1 MNNLLSLKEIKIED
15 LNPVRYLSL
24 DEGISF
30 QIETDLEDKGN
41 ENSCNLTYYEI
52 GESDN
57 GKFAIANSIVA
68 QFLNEPFFD
77 ALRTKQQI
85 GYVVISKAFNCIGVL
100 RFVFIVQSSTKSC
113 EFIVDSIN
121 QFLI

>member
-1 MNNLLSLKEIKIED
+1 VNNLLSLKEIKIED

-57 GKFAIANSIVA
+57 GKFAITNSIVA

-77 ALRTKQQI
+77 ALGTKQ
-85 GYVVISKAFNCIGVL
+85 
-100 RFVFIVQSSTKSC
+100 
-113 EFIVDSIN
+113 
-121 QFLI
+121 